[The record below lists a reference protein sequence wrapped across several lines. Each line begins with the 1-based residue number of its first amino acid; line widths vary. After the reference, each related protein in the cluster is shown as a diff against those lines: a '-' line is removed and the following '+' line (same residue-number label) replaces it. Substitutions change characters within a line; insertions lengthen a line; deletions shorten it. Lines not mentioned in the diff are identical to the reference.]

1 MDKQNMSSP
10 EPHHSLVS
18 LCRTPE
24 RKDRHLGRYNRH
36 RCWIQMLW
44 VVNLRTLQHA
54 SLRTGRILRLFV
66 VKIHQVHYRLSCRLF
81 AVLHADFQPVLLP
94 CRLPWQFVP
103 SFTALQMCAK
113 YACWYKTKPD
123 PEHKKQIKPR
133 WMSNMMENDQK
144 GSRHQVD
151 IKCTF
156 SPLKKRAWE
165 SETKIRLIFLQ

>member
-10 EPHHSLVS
+10 EPHHSLVC

-36 RCWIQMLW
+36 RCWIQMLG

-66 VKIHQVHYRLSCRLF
+66 VKIHQVHYRLSCRLL

-123 PEHKKQIKPR
+123 PEHKKQISQDGCQTWWRMTKK
-133 WMSNMMENDQK
+133 D
-144 GSRHQVD
+144 
-151 IKCTF
+151 CTF

-165 SETKIRLIFLQ
+165 SETKKMHLIFLQ